1 MGSPA
6 APNLLWPIVAIVI
19 GTALAALAGLI
30 WSAFGAL
37 NLHQLHVRV
46 QARERTARKI
56 NRLLRDRAQLEFLL
70 QAMMV
75 GGIAL
80 GAAATPQLQSI
91 ASVRGIVLFGA
102 TAVLLV
108 AAVQLGIRAGRA
120 QPERVSALAIHAL
133 LPVQR
138 MLRPLLRLMLPAQ
151 PPQPAAV
158 EGPGLNTSRATDDV
172 RALLLERTDLAPGQA
187 RMLRGVLD
195 LGQIRVGEV
204 MVPRS
209 EIAGIDLDGDLE
221 SIASALRNTRHT
233 RLPVFKG
240 EINSVVGV
248 LHARDVHAF
257 LDSETPTRAELL
269 AHTVEPYFVPQGTRL
284 DILLRNLQRD
294 HRRMAFVVDEY
305 GDVQGLVTVDDVLEQ
320 IVGDYTTD
328 FTDAQHSIAED
339 EHGGYVMDASL
350 LLREINQEL
359 GWQLPSHGPRTLNGL
374 ILEHLEFIPDANVG
388 LQVDGYRIEIL
399 SVRDNAVRRARVTRA
414 PEADQQEDL

>member
-1 MGSPA
+1 MTGDV
-6 APNLLWPIVAIVI
+6 LWPIVAIVG
-19 GTALAALAGLI
+19 GTAVAAAAGLV

-46 QARERTARKI
+46 QARERSARRI
-56 NRLLRDRAQLEFLL
+56 DRLLRNRTQLEFLL
-70 QAMMV
+70 QAGMV
-75 GGIAL
+75 GGIAV
-80 GAAATPQLQSI
+80 AAAAAPQLQPL
-91 ASVRGIVLFGA
+91 ASARGLVLVGA
-102 TAVLLV
+102 ITVLLV

-120 QPERVSALAIHAL
+120 WPERVSGIAIHVL
-133 LPVQR
+133 LPLQR
-138 MLRPLLRLMLPAQ
+138 TLRPLLRLLLPAQ
-151 PPQPAAV
+151 AAQPAPSA
-158 EGPGLNTSRATDDV
+158 GSGLNETRATDDV
-172 RALLLERTDLAPGQA
+172 RALLAERSDLAPGQA

-209 EIAGIDLDGDLE
+209 EIVGIDLDGDLE
-221 SIASALRNTRHT
+221 SIASALRNARHT

-257 LDSETPTRAELL
+257 LESEEPTRAVLL
-269 AHTVEPYFVPQGTRL
+269 EHTAEPHFVPQGTRL

-320 IVGDYTTD
+320 IVGEYTTD
-328 FTDAQHSIAED
+328 YSDAAHAIAAD
-339 EHGGYVMDASL
+339 EQGGYIVDASL

-374 ILEHLEFIPDANVG
+374 ILEYLEFIPDANVG

-399 SVRDNAVRRARVTRA
+399 AVRDNAVRRARVTRA
-414 PEADQQEDL
+414 PESEQGEDL